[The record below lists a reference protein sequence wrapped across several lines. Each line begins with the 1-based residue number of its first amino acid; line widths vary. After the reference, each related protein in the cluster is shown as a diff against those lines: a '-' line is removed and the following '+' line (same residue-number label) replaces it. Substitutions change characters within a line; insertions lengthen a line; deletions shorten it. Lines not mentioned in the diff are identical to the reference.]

1 MSNLNDMISSYFEEA
16 GYVWKLKGGD
26 EILPSPTDIQKVL
39 DKAASVLYSEDTGS
53 NVRVGSL
60 LVEKT
65 ETGFDVYILAGS
77 YQ

>member
-1 MSNLNDMISSYFEEA
+1 MSMNDMISSYFEEA
-16 GYVWKLKGGD
+16 GYVWKLKTGE
-26 EILPSPTDIQKVL
+26 EIFPSPSDIQKVL
-39 DKAASVLYSEDTGS
+39 DKAAGVLYDEKIGS

-65 ETGFDVYILAGS
+65 ETGYDVYILAGS

>member
-1 MSNLNDMISSYFEEA
+1 MISSYFEEA
-16 GYVWKLKGGD
+16 GYVWKLKDGK
-26 EILPSPTDIQKVL
+26 EIFPSSNDIEKVL
-39 DKAASVLYSEDTGS
+39 DKAASVLYDEEVGS

-60 LVEKT
+60 LIEKT